1 MSEGRSLDGSVA
13 SAGPVH
19 VPGIVATLNPLIDR
33 LLRLGLP
40 FGPNVLLTVR
50 GRSTGRAYRFPV
62 AIVHARGRRFVQ
74 SPFGEVQWVRNL
86 RASGEAVVTH
96 GRRREEVLA
105 VELAPEEA
113 GAVLREG
120 VAPYLRFAP
129 LRSVLGRFIDLR
141 ADASTEELVAE
152 ARRHPTFEL
161 LPRSSSAGSAVVHT
175 VPRGR

>member
-1 MSEGRSLDGSVA
+1 MLLVRSISVSKLHREPFAAMSDTRSIAPTGTHS
-13 SAGPVH
+13 SAPAV
-19 VPGIVATLNPLIDR
+19 VSALNPLMQR

-50 GRSTGRAYRFPV
+50 GRSSGRELTFPV
-62 AIVHARGRRFVQ
+62 AIVRVGGRRFVQ

-86 RASGEAVVTH
+86 RASGTAVVTH
-96 GRRREEVLA
+96 GRRREEVRA

-129 LRSVLGRFIDLR
+129 LRPLLGRFFDIDV
-141 ADASTEELVAE
+141 DSSPDELVAE

-161 LPRSSSAGSAVVHT
+161 LET
-175 VPRGR
+175 